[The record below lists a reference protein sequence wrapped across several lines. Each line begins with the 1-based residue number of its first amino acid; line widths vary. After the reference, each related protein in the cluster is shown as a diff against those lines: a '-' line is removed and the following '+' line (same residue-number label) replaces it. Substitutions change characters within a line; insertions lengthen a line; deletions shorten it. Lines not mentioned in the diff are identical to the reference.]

1 MSAEFFSGPY
11 PEFDLTAPQGRKAMV
26 AKVKELKGTKSEGFT
41 EAREVSPILDVA
53 TTVVGECSFDFGCR
67 CCSRLHRRTDHSE

>member
-1 MSAEFFSGPY
+1 MSVEFFSGPY
-11 PEFDLTAPQGRKAMV
+11 PEYDLTTPKGRKAMV

-53 TTVVGECSFDFGCR
+53 TTAVGESSFHSGCR
-67 CCSRLHRRTDHSE
+67 PC